1 MIKRVTRFV
10 TILGV
15 LLCGTGG
22 GAQEVESQVTV
33 RLFATDPEVCSG
45 QPFLEL
51 NVVVT
56 NGGEK
61 ALTFSPDGKW
71 NAMIITRYGQNQPQE
86 SQNVLEEVEPH
97 IWTSI
102 APGQSVVLPLKLQLT
117 GNRQID
123 SAMFS
128 RSGLSSI
135 QIGFGLFQRESGES
149 ATFRG
154 TIRSN
159 KAFIVLREC
168 AKKP

>member
-1 MIKRVTRFV
+1 M
-10 TILGV
+10 LSV
-15 LLCGTGG
+15 LLCGAWGR
-22 GAQEVESQVTV
+22 AQEVEPPVSV
-33 RLFATDPEVCSG
+33 RLFATDPEVCTG

-71 NAMIITRYGQNQPQE
+71 NAMIITRYLQNQPRE

-97 IWTSI
+97 TWTSI
-102 APGQSVVLPLKLQLT
+102 GPGQSVVLPLKLQLT

-123 SAMFS
+123 PAMFS
-128 RSGLSSI
+128 RPGISSI
-135 QIGFGLFQRESGES
+135 QIGFGLFQRESS
-149 ATFRG
+149 DSPTFRG

-168 AKKP
+168 AHKPG